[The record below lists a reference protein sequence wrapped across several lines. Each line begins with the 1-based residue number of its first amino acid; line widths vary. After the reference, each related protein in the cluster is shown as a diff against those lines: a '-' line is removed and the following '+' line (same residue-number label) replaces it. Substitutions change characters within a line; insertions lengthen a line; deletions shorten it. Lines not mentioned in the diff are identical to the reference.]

1 VFLYKTK
8 RQNETEQEM
17 KYTHRVAVMVATQV
31 IMDIEAEND
40 VESIKKEALI
50 SHQSGEGDPEQGMS
64 FVKSVVIYPWLEEGQ
79 KPPKGSSYPKPT
91 ELEITL
97 DEQASIMSNP
107 LLQ

>member
-1 VFLYKTK
+1 
-8 RQNETEQEM
+8 M

-50 SHQSGEGDPEQGMS
+50 SLQSGEGDPEQGMS

-79 KPPKGSSYPKPT
+79 EPPKGSNYPKPT